1 MRIFL
6 PHTPNDVVING
17 NLLLNKISMSK
28 TLQYLRYKLI
38 LDKLQ
43 SKSFCTFD
51 EIDKNLNQHDIYISP
66 RTLQRDLETIRN
78 DFGIEIIYEHGK
90 GYFIDKDSSLPE
102 NIESFANF
110 LEIVNTANLLVT
122 TLSEGKD
129 LLNYISFDSMGNFE
143 GVKHLKTLL
152 YAIRNKQEITFTH
165 LNYFTGLRTPYIVKP
180 YSLREF
186 KNRWYLMAVPSD
198 LNEIRTFGI
207 DRIEELNLK
216 AETFVPDPK
225 IVPASLFKHLIG
237 IMIPDEK
244 VERIVL
250 SFTPLRG
257 NYVRSLKLHS
267 SQNILIDDENEFR
280 IELFLKPNNE
290 LIDQLLSFGDTV
302 KVIEPVS
309 VVEEMKRILKNT
321 LLQYK

>member
-1 MRIFL
+1 
-6 PHTPNDVVING
+6 
-17 NLLLNKISMSK
+17 MSK

-43 SKSFCTFD
+43 SKPFCTFE
-51 EIDKNLNQHDIYISP
+51 EIDKNLNQHDINISP

-78 DFGIEIIYEHGK
+78 DFGIDIIYENGR
-90 GYFIDKDSSLPE
+90 GYFIDEDSSIIE

-152 YAIRNKQEITFTH
+152 LAIRNKQQLKFTH
-165 LNYFTGLRTPYIVKP
+165 LNYFTGLRTLYTVKP

-186 KNRWYLMAVPSD
+186 KNRWYLMAIPVD
-198 LNEIRTFGI
+198 LNEIRTFGL
-207 DRIEELNLK
+207 DRIEELIM
-216 AETFVPDPK
+216 ETEMFVHDATIQPNTLYK
-225 IVPASLFKHLIG
+225 NIVG
-237 IMIPDEK
+237 IMIPQKK

-257 NYVRSLKLHS
+257 NYVKSLKIHS
-267 SQNILIDDENEFR
+267 SQQILIDDEKEFR

-302 KVIEPVS
+302 KVIEPIEL
-309 VVEEMKRILKNT
+309 VEEMKRILKNT
-321 LLQYK
+321 LAQYK